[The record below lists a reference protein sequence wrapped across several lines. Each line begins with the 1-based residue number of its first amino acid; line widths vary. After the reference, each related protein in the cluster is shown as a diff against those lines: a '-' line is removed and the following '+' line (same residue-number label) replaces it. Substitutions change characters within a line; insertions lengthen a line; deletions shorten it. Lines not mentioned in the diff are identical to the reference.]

1 MSPEKPPPFRS
12 KLSDAFI
19 RSLTPSGKYA
29 DGDVPGL
36 YLQVRASLKP
46 GKSPSRHWR
55 LKYRLRGKE
64 NVFVIGRYPDVGLK
78 EARELARTAR
88 NSVTNHIDPL
98 KAKKA
103 KIEAQWRNEAGE
115 VITLHGVHDPAQK
128 PTDAPLGAPL
138 PEIVRS

>member
-1 MSPEKPPPFRS
+1 MSPEKPPPFRQ

-19 RSLTPSGKYA
+19 RSLTTSGKYA

-64 NVFVIGRYPDVGLK
+64 NVYVIGK
-78 EARELARTAR
+78 
-88 NSVTNHIDPL
+88 
-98 KAKKA
+98 
-103 KIEAQWRNEAGE
+103 
-115 VITLHGVHDPAQK
+115 
-128 PTDAPLGAPL
+128 
-138 PEIVRS
+138 